1 MADSAYI
8 RDTYAHFTRTGVP
21 HDGIAEGVEH
31 TRYKQDVPPWEC
43 VDPPTSPPPALHVD
57 RYGFFDT
64 PKQPSCIVLAR
75 HVYVHR
81 RMLQRTR
88 QARTPKSH
96 VREPSADHV
105 KTMLDHRA
113 SSDQRRASRRTR
125 KWHGM
130 LNESERCIEPGVS
143 HHLLQRRVFKGIPD
157 DLRGLAWYAL
167 SAQHSSHDPRL
178 LSLTDYLQHASTSD
192 VQIDLDIPRT
202 VRGHKSFH
210 TRYGRG
216 QCDLFCVL
224 HAMSLMCAECGYCQ
238 GMGPLAAMLLMH
250 MPASDALR
258 VMQRMH
264 DVYGFHELFRPGF
277 PGLRAEFY
285 VLSQL
290 LDALVP
296 RMAQAL
302 AQAGLAPSAY
312 ATRWLLTVFHDALPH
327 ATQLRVWDIFMACGR
342 DALLVVAVGLLRALD
357 MERYAS
363 RTNDMLECLWSP
375 FLPEDDDAL
384 LAWVQHTLH
393 SRRVQTCIQQSR
405 AEWSRLVEQGH
416 DGSAFV

>member
-8 RDTYAHFTRTGVP
+8 RDTYTYYAHTGVP
-21 HDGIAEGVEH
+21 NDGVAEGVEH
-31 TRYKQDVPPWEC
+31 TRYKQALPPWEC
-43 VDPPTSPPPALHVD
+43 ADPDATPQHVPSVD
-57 RYGFFDT
+57 RYGFFDA
-64 PKQPSCIVLAR
+64 PRKQSCIVLAQ
-75 HVYVHR
+75 HVYAHR
-81 RMLQRTR
+81 RLVQRSR
-88 QARTPKSH
+88 KARTPKSH

-105 KTMLDHRA
+105 MTMHDHRA
-113 SSDQRRASRRTR
+113 SFYQMRELRRTR
-125 KWHGM
+125 KWYSM
-130 LNESERCIEPGVS
+130 LSESERCIKPGVS
-143 HHLLQRRVFKGIPD
+143 HDMLYRRVFKGIPD
-157 DLRGLAWYAL
+157 EMRGLAWDAL
-167 SAQHSSHDPRL
+167 SAKQSTHDQHL
-178 LSLTDYLQHASTSD
+178 LSLTEYLQHASMSD

-202 VRGHKSFH
+202 VRGHEKFH

-224 HAMSLMCAECGYCQ
+224 HAMSLLCVECGYCQ
-238 GMGPLAAMLLMH
+238 GMGPLAAILLMH
-250 MPASDALR
+250 MSASHALR
-258 VMQRMH
+258 VMRRMH
-264 DVYGFHELFRPGF
+264 DVYGFHQLFRPGF

-285 VLSQL
+285 VLSKL
-290 LDALVP
+290 LAALVP

-357 MERYAS
+357 MEEYSS
-363 RTNDMLECLWSP
+363 RTNDMLEFLCSF

-384 LAWVQHTLH
+384 LAWVQHTLQ

-405 AEWSRLVEQGH
+405 VEWSRLVEQGQ